1 MIKNKFAHFP
11 AGKLNK
17 DEYDK
22 IKSDLIRYISLN
34 KGNNPIDKHKIHL
47 LIPSIYELSTNKDIL
62 KKVEKFTKSKCVLWY
77 SVLFNKEKKTD
88 KYVPWHYD
96 DYFWNLKG
104 KGCTVWIPLEDIK
117 LNMGPM
123 EFAFDKKIKY
133 IKHEVNKDK
142 NNILIRGNT
151 TSYKPNKNVKIKKVL
166 IKQREFSIHS
176 NKVMHRS
183 GINRSKEDRLAI
195 ALRYIEINAKPSSM
209 KYLRRGVVSKY
220 KLKNKFYLEKKPNK
234 ITKSLGNLEHTQ
246 SVIRSALMTF
256 FGDNKRKISEKL
268 SDLFNFFFSKKF
280 IYIFFKR

>member
-1 MIKNKFAHFP
+1 
-11 AGKLNK
+11 
-17 DEYDK
+17 
-22 IKSDLIRYISLN
+22 
-34 KGNNPIDKHKIHL
+34 
-47 LIPSIYELSTNKDIL
+47 
-62 KKVEKFTKSKCVLWY
+62 
-77 SVLFNKEKKTD
+77 
-88 KYVPWHYD
+88 
-96 DYFWNLKG
+96 
-104 KGCTVWIPLEDIK
+104 
-117 LNMGPM
+117 
-123 EFAFDKKIKY
+123 
-133 IKHEVNKDK
+133 
-142 NNILIRGNT
+142 
-151 TSYKPNKNVKIKKVL
+151 
-166 IKQREFSIHS
+166 
-176 NKVMHRS
+176 MHRS